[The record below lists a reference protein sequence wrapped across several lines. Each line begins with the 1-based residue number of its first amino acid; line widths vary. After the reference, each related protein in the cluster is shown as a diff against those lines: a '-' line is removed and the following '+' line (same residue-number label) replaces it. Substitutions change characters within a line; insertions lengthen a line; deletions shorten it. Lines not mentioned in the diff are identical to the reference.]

1 MSRPLACL
9 AACLLFATAAGAA
22 DIAVLPVGLSLA
34 GGHDRQAITVTNRG
48 DEPAVMQVDAVSWT
62 QADGR
67 DRYEPTRD
75 LLVNPPLFT
84 VAPGQSQILRVG
96 LRRPAPADREV
107 AYRLFLREVP
117 PAAPASSAGA
127 GNGVRVL
134 LELRLPVY
142 VPPAEVVR
150 AQQWRGRR
158 TAGGGIELEMANTGN
173 VHLVV
178 GGLRLRDAAAPPA
191 APPLAEAGV
200 SAAVFPGQQ
209 RRWELHPRQ
218 PLGGRHFV
226 LEVATDR
233 GRQDVDL
240 ELEQE

>member
-1 MSRPLACL
+1 MSRLLACL
-9 AACLLFATAAGAA
+9 IACLLFATAAAAA

-34 GGHDRQAITVTNRG
+34 GGHDRQAITLTNQG
-48 DEPAVMQVDAVSWT
+48 AEPAVMQVETVSWT

-67 DRYEPTRD
+67 DLYEPTRD

-84 VAPGQSQILRVG
+84 IAPGQSQILRVG
-96 LRRPAPADREV
+96 LRRPPPADREV

-117 PAAPASSAGA
+117 PAAPGPAAGA
-127 GNGVRVL
+127 GSRVRVL

-142 VPPAEVVR
+142 VPPAQVIR
-150 AQQWRGRR
+150 TQQWRGRR
-158 TAGGGIELEMANTGN
+158 TAGGGIELEVANTGN

-178 GGLRLRDAAAPPA
+178 GGLRLRDAGASPDAL
-191 APPLAEAGV
+191 PLAEAEV

-218 PLGGRHFV
+218 TLRGRHFV

-240 ELEQE
+240 DLGQE